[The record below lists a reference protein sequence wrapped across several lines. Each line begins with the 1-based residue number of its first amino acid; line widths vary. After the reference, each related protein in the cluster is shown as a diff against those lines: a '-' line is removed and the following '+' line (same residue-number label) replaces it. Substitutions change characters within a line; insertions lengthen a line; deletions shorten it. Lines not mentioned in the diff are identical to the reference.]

1 MRRLFPES
9 GHPPSWDGK
18 AAALALFLMCLNG
31 LAAPGGYL
39 VDAISDEFDTK
50 VSEMWGPGLRGMPE
64 SLVIQDGV
72 LSLRSVDNGDD
83 DYPSAEDMICTYAN
97 QLGQPLSA
105 ADGPS
110 VVGWVWLPPFSEWPT
125 GTNASGFREWLGLRV
140 TAYDDTMP
148 YYSGSYWP
156 GIYVATDD
164 AGPCFIARV
173 GDGYSPDITIGRV
186 AASGWWTMGL
196 SWNAQGRTQYYAA
209 PGRVTLTEADLLH
222 TTPTHDSPIMN
233 RSIDQLL
240 GTFLALRMTLTDPPT
255 GQLSPDWRI
264 DRIGVYVKTPPA
276 LPQIIPSIQNGWFH
290 LAVAGCSRGFRYVLQ
305 ASDDLSSRWQDVHS
319 ELSDGGGWTFEEP
332 TSNQRFY
339 RIFHP

>member
-1 MRRLFPES
+1 MTIR
-9 GHPPSWDGK
+9 PSSLAGK
-18 AAALALFLMCLNG
+18 AAAMVLLLICAKV
-31 LAAPGGYL
+31 LAAPSGYL

-50 VSEMWGPGLRGMPE
+50 ISEMWGPGLRGMPE

-110 VVGWVWLPPFSEWPT
+110 VVGWVWLPPFNEWPT
-125 GTNASGFREWLGLRV
+125 GMNASGFREWLGLRV
-140 TAYDDTMP
+140 TAYDDSMP

-173 GDGYSPDITIGRV
+173 GDGYAPDITIGRV
-186 AASGWWTMGL
+186 TASGWWTLGL
-196 SWNAQGRTQYYAA
+196 SWNTQGRTQYYAA
-209 PGRVTLTEADLLH
+209 PGRVTLTEENLLH
-222 TTPTHDSPIMN
+222 TTPTYALPVMN

-240 GTFLALRMTLTDPPT
+240 GTFLALRMTYPPT
-255 GQLSPDWRI
+255 GQLSSDWRI

-276 LPQIIPSIQNGWFH
+276 LPQIIPSVQNDQYH
-290 LAVAGCSRGFRYVLQ
+290 LEVTGCSRGFRYVLQ
-305 ASDDLSSRWQDVHS
+305 ASDDLSNNWQEVHS
-319 ELSDGGGWTFEEP
+319 VLSDGGSWTYLEVP
-332 TSNQRFY
+332 SNQRFY
-339 RIFHP
+339 RVFHP